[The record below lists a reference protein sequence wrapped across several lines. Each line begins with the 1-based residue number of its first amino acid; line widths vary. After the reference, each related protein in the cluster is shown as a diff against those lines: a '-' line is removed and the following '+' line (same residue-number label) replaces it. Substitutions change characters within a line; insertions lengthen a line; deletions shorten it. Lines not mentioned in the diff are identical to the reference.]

1 MSNIVND
8 FTLITMIVAAVFY
21 SGFPME
27 IESIINRAMKKSGH
41 IGTFV
46 LPKPF
51 SCSLCMTFW
60 TCLIWGLCIYGFS
73 LTNVLLALVAG
84 LSASVAEN
92 LYSLV
97 FDTINTF
104 IIRINEYLNS

>member
-1 MSNIVND
+1 MSNIIND

-27 IESIINRAMKKSGH
+27 IESIANNFMKKKGSVGK
-41 IGTFV
+41 FR

-60 TCLIWGLCIYGFS
+60 TCLIWGLCVYGFS

-84 LSASVAEN
+84 LGASVAEN
-92 LYSLV
+92 TYSLV